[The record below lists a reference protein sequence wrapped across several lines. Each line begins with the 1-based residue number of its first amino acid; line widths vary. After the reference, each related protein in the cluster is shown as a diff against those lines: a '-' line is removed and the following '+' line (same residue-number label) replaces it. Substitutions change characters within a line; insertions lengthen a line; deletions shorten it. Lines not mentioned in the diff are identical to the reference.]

1 LEPNAGWR
9 KNERN
14 RMREIDLAV
23 IGGGA
28 AGLAAGIKARELG
41 VENLAIFEWNG
52 EPGGILNQCIHPG
65 FGLDYFDEELT
76 GPEYA
81 ERFISK
87 AERNDIPFFYN
98 STCTSLSSSKEGVEF
113 LIQGPELG
121 VEIFRAKSV
130 IITTGCRERG
140 RYNLNI
146 PGDRCAGVYTAGTA
160 QELMDIYGLQVGREI
175 IVLGSGDIGMIMAR
189 RFAQEGARVKGV
201 FELLPYPGGLT
212 RNVVQCLED
221 WDIPLNLSTT
231 VTRVNGKGRVRN
243 VEISKVDKNLRPIPQ
258 TAKKLDCDAL
268 ILSVGL
274 IPDWRIPQKTPQDAG
289 IEIDPRTGGP
299 VTDDALETSLPN
311 VFAAGNFLVVNDL
324 VDDVSKQG
332 EIAGENVALNL
343 TRDQEKHSKAERIAV
358 AGKGIR
364 FVVPQRFSGNKD
376 VEFYMRVKEPKEN
389 VRINLP
395 ELERNIF
402 KTVVR
407 PPEMVKVKLKAE
419 DLEKVDKL
427 TFDMEEKARCGRKS

>member
-1 LEPNAGWR
+1 
-9 KNERN
+9 
-14 RMREIDLAV
+14 MREIDLAV

-28 AGLAAGIKARELG
+28 AGLAAGLKAQEFG
-41 VENLAIFEWNG
+41 IENLAIFEWND

-87 AERNDIPFFYN
+87 AEKKDIPFFYN
-98 STCTSLSSSKEGVEF
+98 STCTSLSSSKEGAK
-113 LIQGPELG
+113 LQIQGPELG
-121 VEIFRAKSV
+121 VEMFRARAV
-130 IITTGCRERG
+130 IVTTGCRERG

-160 QELMDIYGLQVGREI
+160 QELMDIYGLEI
-175 IVLGSGDIGMIMAR
+175 GKEIAVLGSGDIGMIMAR

-221 WDIPLNLSTT
+221 WNIPLNLSTT
-231 VTRVNGKGRVRN
+231 VTRVNGKGRVKN
-243 VEISKVDKNLRPIPQ
+243 VEIAEVDKNFKPLPN
-258 TAKKLDCDAL
+258 TTKKLDCDTL

-274 IPDWRIPQKTPQDAG
+274 IPDWRIPQRAPQDAG
-289 IEIDPRTGGP
+289 MEIDPKTGGP
-299 VTDDALETSLPN
+299 VTNDTLETSMPS

-332 EIAGENVALNL
+332 EIAGESVALKL
-343 TRDQEKHSKAERIAV
+343 IGDQDRRPKAEKISIS
-358 AGKGIR
+358 GKGIR
-364 FVVPQRFSGNKD
+364 FVVPQHFLGNKD
-376 VEFYMRVKEPKEN
+376 VEFYMRVKEPREN
-389 VRINLP
+389 IRIHLP
-395 ELERNIF
+395 ELGRNFF
-402 KTVVR
+402 KPVVR

-419 DLEKVDKL
+419 DLKKVDKL
-427 TFDMEEKARCGRKS
+427 TFEVEEKSKR